1 MITDFD
7 KFNLFGGGRKKD
19 LFPPAAS
26 GTLDILNSPAGT
38 VYDYDA
44 SGIFTGGE
52 ADSYEWVGT
61 PPPWATLNTATCRV
75 TGTSTE
81 GTWSGYAIKAVNTKG
96 SATSNTDSVTIS
108 AAASGAK
115 GLLPSSDFF
124 GHENST
130 ITSITIPSITK
141 KNATGEAPFAL
152 SVNSSA
158 TSCVGTRNKSGEAC
172 NPQIDLETRWE
183 LKHLDGSPIDFKN
196 DPLMSDPNGVIVNP
210 YTGQFG
216 NGARFLIREA
226 GQYTL
231 TQTSK
236 GDDGAGGYVTQTFSE
251 TITVTANTQTH
262 RWIDGSA
269 GNDANDG
276 LDPHGFSITAGTYT
290 DATKTLTKVGAFTSL
305 TLDSE
310 YPQFSANYIY
320 LTGGTGITAGLYEI
334 ESKTS
339 NDAIVL
345 KTSAG
350 SDSSDVTTS
359 TGAKQT
365 FDNNSVAGEMTHL
378 RGGQVYLSAN
388 NWNASRGTAVGVVG
402 YSGQAEIKADTGS
415 TGLVRLNNN
424 IADLVGSSVYFG
436 NIYYNGNA
444 ITYFST
450 SNGAQTSTADTTLT
464 SWKFDNVKI
473 GNTHS
478 DTGFLFQSTK
488 DTKPTEMLLWDFHVS
503 NKRTR
508 RNAVVASDMKV
519 FYTSTTQL
527 AFTGWS
533 GAGSP
538 DATLDYSSA
547 STSEKAE
554 LNNLLT
560 DDIIYINHSSGAAE
574 WIVTSDPSSDT
585 VGVTKKDASDAF
597 NSAAGNSIYY
607 AMGSITVDS
616 MPVGVEDSGCVEVP
630 SNGVRDYIPLPYF
643 KKVGNRF
650 YLSMFS
656 RLIDNLLN
664 IGFNSG
670 DTLYASESRTQ
681 GMFTNIVEADGY
693 MGAVGIKVETGSVL
707 KIYEHSW
714 YENGYHDNFCT
725 SCIEIGAEDW
735 VGFGLNINMSSNT
748 NADVR
753 ANTSVTN
760 FKFSGGSYDVDLS
773 NSYNDTTQGLFGN
786 GYVAR
791 GVSKVFQGFTY
802 QASCQ
807 HLRLVGVNHASL
819 EGTPAFYHYSQSNPT
834 NPENFDVAISRC
846 KIYDTDLSNYN
857 TTASIEA
864 WGNTIHNT
872 RDNGYGAEI
881 YPASMDVA
889 SHQYVYDNE
898 LYLSGSVGN
907 TPYGLDGANVNLSTF
922 NASSGGGNT
931 ANNPNFVDPLN
942 GDFTIVV
949 LAPVLGTLD
958 LPEAEVDT
966 AYSFFVNT
974 IQTSGNSADSW
985 TLESGSLGSGLSFNT
1000 TTSEI
1005 SGTPTAA
1012 TTLSGLSFSA
1022 TNSGG
1027 TSATTNT
1034 DDLVIN
1040 ANAPELLFNNTDIS
1054 ADITQVTGLVT
1065 GDYIKLTFNVNGNAE
1080 YLFDGASGSSGN
1092 RTNVRFAFNRVY
1104 IGGAASVD
1112 IDGTS
1117 YNNVAFIS
1125 HYYDGNDHVLTLTID
1140 DNNGRDIDRIGRSN
1154 ANGNF
1159 ANGIIKD
1166 VEISKGG
1173 VITKYNINS
1182 GSTTTESA
1190 SVGTGTMTFN
1200 NVEATDWI

>member
-1 MITDFD
+1 MPFNFDKFD

-19 LFPPAAS
+19 LFPP
-26 GTLDILNSPAGT
+26 
-38 VYDYDA
+38 
-44 SGIFTGGE
+44 
-52 ADSYEWVGT
+52 
-61 PPPWATLNTATCRV
+61 
-75 TGTSTE
+75 
-81 GTWSGYAIKAVNTKG
+81 
-96 SATSNTDSVTIS
+96 
-108 AAASGAK
+108 AASGAK

-141 KNATGEAPFAL
+141 KNATGEVPFAL

-158 TSCVGTRNKSGEAC
+158 TSCVGTRNKSGKAC

-378 RGGQVYLSAN
+378 KGGQVYLSAN

-402 YSGQAEIKADTGS
+402 YGSSAAEIKADTGS

-436 NIYYNGNA
+436 NIYYNGND

-560 DDIIYINHSSGAAE
+560 DDIIYINHSSGPAE

-597 NSAAGNSIYY
+597 NSAAGNSVYY

-656 RLIDNLLN
+656 RLIDNILN

-725 SCIEIGAEDW
+725 SCIEIDAEDW

-760 FKFSGGSYDVDLS
+760 FKFSGGSYGVDLS

-791 GVSKVFQGFTY
+791 GVSKVFQGFGY

-864 WGNTIHNT
+864 WGNTLHNT
-872 RDNGYGAEI
+872 RDSGYGAEI

-949 LAPVLGTLD
+949 LAPVLGTLA

-1000 TTSEI
+1000 TTSEV

-1027 TSATTNT
+1027 TSATTST

-1104 IGGAASVD
+1104 LGGAASVD

-1117 YNNVAFIS
+1117 YNNVAFVS
-1125 HYYDGNDHVLTLTID
+1125 QYYDGNDHVLTLTID

-1173 VITKYNINS
+1173 VTTKYNIDS

-1190 SVGTGTMTFN
+1190 SVGTGTMTFV
-1200 NVEATDWI
+1200 NVDAGDWV